1 MWPSITVCSSSD
13 NHFLNI
19 NLPCWVLLN
28 CLPPTHRY
36 RNPRRRL
43 FAVRFLILLLGS
55 VFPASPAGAESP
67 LSLVIE
73 NQTYV
78 YNQER
83 AREVDL
89 SLQTEGF
96 TLIGNLSRA
105 FFRYEIKK
113 GLRVEAGVLWNF
125 EFGEDNVPDEVDPI
139 ISLHYAF
146 AQDWL
151 FTAGTIDRN
160 HPLHD
165 AFFNDNLR
173 YIEPIEQGFQIK
185 ADSRHIRQ
193 DLWLSWEERET
204 DTQREKFSIG
214 NVTQL
219 KAEGFMLEGQLY
231 WVHLGGQRNS
241 GPGVFNNLSVG
252 VGGGYT
258 YRPEKPG
265 GSLDWLDEIGFTVHY
280 LQNTDS
286 PPALPEVDDEGMAY
300 RGFLTVWDT
309 YVYYQHWRGGS
320 LNFNSPRGDITLP
333 GIALAKGDPLYRA
346 RIYDEVG
353 IIKTWELADE
363 VIATLD
369 VRGQFTLGR
378 FQPIVAVNIT
388 WRPKFPLFEEYFKTR
403 TPPQSETIEP
413 PIGRPYGF

>member
-1 MWPSITVCSSSD
+1 MVFW
-13 NHFLNI
+13 
-19 NLPCWVLLN
+19 
-28 CLPPTHRY
+28 
-36 RNPRRRL
+36 
-43 FAVRFLILLLGS
+43 ILLPGS
-55 VFPASPAGAESP
+55 LFPSNPVKAESP
-67 LSLVIE
+67 LSLVFE

-83 AREVDL
+83 AKEVDL

-96 TLIGNLSRA
+96 TLIGNLSKA
-105 FFRYEIKK
+105 FFQYEIKK
-113 GLRVEAGVLWNF
+113 GLRIEAGVLWNF

-146 AQDWL
+146 APDWL

-173 YIEPIEQGFQIK
+173 YLEPIEQGFQIK

-204 DTQREKFSIG
+204 DTQREKFSVG

-219 KAEGFMLEGQLY
+219 KAGGFMLEGQAY

-241 GPGVFNNLSVG
+241 GPGVFNNISLG
-252 VGGGYT
+252 LGGGYT
-258 YRPEKPG
+258 YRPSKPG
-265 GSLDWLDEIGFTVHY
+265 GSLPWLDEAGFTIHY
-280 LQNTDS
+280 LQNSDD
-286 PPALPEVDDEGMAY
+286 PPALSRVDDEGMAY
-300 RGFLTVWDT
+300 RAFVTVWDT
-309 YVYYQHWRGGS
+309 YIYYQHWRGGS
-320 LNFNSPRGDITLP
+320 LNFNSPRGDAAMP
-333 GIALAKGDPLYRA
+333 GVPLAKGDPLYRA

-353 IIKTWELADE
+353 AVKTWELADE
-363 VIATLD
+363 VIATVDL
-369 VRGQFTLGR
+369 RGQFMLGR
-378 FQPIVAVNIT
+378 FQPIIAVNFT
-388 WRPKFPLFEEYFKTR
+388 WRPKFPLFEDYFKNRTR
-403 TPPQSETIEP
+403 PTPERIEP

>member
-1 MWPSITVCSSSD
+1 
-13 NHFLNI
+13 LNR
-19 NLPCWVLLN
+19 LLSTN
-28 CLPPTHRY
+28 RY
-36 RNPRRRL
+36 PNPRRR
-43 FAVRFLILLLGS
+43 FFEVGFLILLLGS
-55 VFPASPAGAESP
+55 VFLVSPAWAESP

-78 YNQER
+78 YNQEL
-83 AREVDL
+83 AKEVDL

-96 TLIGNLSRA
+96 TLIGNLSKA
-105 FFRYEIKK
+105 FFRYEIKR
-113 GLRVEAGVLWNF
+113 GLRIEAGVLWNF

-165 AFFNDNLR
+165 AFFNDTLR

-185 ADSRHIRQ
+185 ADSKHIRQ

-219 KAEGFMLEGQLY
+219 KASGFMLEGQAY
-231 WVHLGGQRNS
+231 WVHLGGQQNS
-241 GPGVFNNLSVG
+241 GPGVFNNLSLG

-258 YRPEKPG
+258 YRPEIPG
-265 GSLDWLDEIGFTVHY
+265 NSPHWLDEAGFTIHY
-280 LQNTDS
+280 LQNTDD
-286 PPALPEVDDEGMAY
+286 PPALPEVDEDGMAY
-300 RGFLTVWDT
+300 RAFVTVWDT
-309 YVYYQHWRGGS
+309 YIYYQHWRGGS
-320 LNFNSPRGDITLP
+320 LNFNSPRGDITMP
-333 GIALAKGDPLYRA
+333 GEPLAKGDPLYRA

-353 IIKTWELADE
+353 LIKTWELADE
-363 VIATLD
+363 VIATVDL
-369 VRGQFTLGR
+369 RAQFLLGR
-378 FQPIVAVNIT
+378 FQPIMALNIT
-388 WRPKFPLFEEYFKTR
+388 WRPTFPLFEEYFKTR
-403 TPPQSETIEP
+403 TPPQPETIEP